1 MTPFVL
7 LIGLGVHAVFEG
19 ISLGMSKQTHQT
31 IIFAIAII
39 LHKGAAGMSLG
50 ISMAKTFPGQAFF
63 CCKMIFLFSLF
74 TPFGVAIGWGL
85 LEDSNEMVEI
95 WMTSLAAGTFLYI
108 ACSEIIVEEF
118 SVPSHRFLKLFAY
131 LVGIAIISSLKFLD
145 A

>member
-1 MTPFVL
+1 
-7 LIGLGVHAVFEG
+7 
-19 ISLGMSKQTHQT
+19 
-31 IIFAIAII
+31 
-39 LHKGAAGMSLG
+39 
-50 ISMAKTFPGQAFF
+50 
-63 CCKMIFLFSLF
+63 MIFLFSLF